1 MAVRPEA
8 AIDAVHERTLKVGAV
23 SITACREKPSPVSPG
38 PSLGGHAPLS
48 IGRAIMAIM
57 PADDPANPLDLYL
70 DRLYADYLV
79 TCRMSGVE
87 PVPHANCPK
96 E

>member
-1 MAVRPEA
+1 
-8 AIDAVHERTLKVGAV
+8 
-23 SITACREKPSPVSPG
+23 
-38 PSLGGHAPLS
+38 
-48 IGRAIMAIM
+48 MAIM